1 MTMKSE
7 KAVLVVRDCLGV
19 AAQINDRIAVRA
31 EAGVKLDRNDTTF
44 LVRVLRSALCA
55 AQELDQRAMGQ
66 PEPKRGD

>member
-19 AAQINDRIAVRA
+19 AAQINDP
-31 EAGVKLDRNDTTF
+31 TF